1 MNSQLNTG
9 FVRTEQREVTM
20 LFADMR
26 GFTELAASLETVP
39 IVCELLGHLMD
50 YLTEAVVHQ
59 HGQIVDYYGDGLMAM
74 WNAPTNQP
82 EHANLACRAALEM
95 LRLLPEVTADWTGLI
110 DSDLRLGI
118 GVHTANVQVGNAG
131 SKHHVKYGPR
141 GPSVHVASRIE
152 AATKELRVPF
162 VATRSTIKQL
172 SADFTAN
179 RVCRASLPGLR
190 RPVDLFAVQDTAI
203 AASQADVWRRYG
215 EALTFFEDGHYRQA
229 ANVLANIEPASD
241 AVPAQFLIEQTER
254 ELNRELRRRSTDQPA
269 AERKGVVT
277 ITAK

>member
-1 MNSQLNTG
+1 MNSQINTG

-20 LFADMR
+20 LFADLR

-39 IVCELLGHLMD
+39 IVCELLGHVMD
-50 YLTEAVVHQ
+50 YLTDAIVQ
-59 HGQIVDYYGDGLMAM
+59 QDGQIVDYYGDGLMAM

-82 EHANLACRAALEM
+82 DHANLACRAALEM

-118 GVHTANVQVGNAG
+118 GIHTANVQVGNAG

-162 VATRSTIKQL
+162 IATRSTIKQL

-190 RPVDLFAVQDTAI
+190 RPVDLFAIQDTAT
-203 AASQADVWRRYG
+203 AARQADVWRCYG
-215 EALTFFEDGHYRQA
+215 EALTFFEDGQYQRA
-229 ANVLANIEPASD
+229 ADVLAKIELASD
-241 AVPAQFLIEQTER
+241 AVPVQFLIEQTER